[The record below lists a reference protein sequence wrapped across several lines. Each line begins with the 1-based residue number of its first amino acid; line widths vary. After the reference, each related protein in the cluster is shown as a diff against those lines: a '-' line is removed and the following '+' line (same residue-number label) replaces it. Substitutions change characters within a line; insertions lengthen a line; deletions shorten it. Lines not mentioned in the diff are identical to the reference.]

1 MGVWL
6 ELQSVKSIKLFE
18 YNMKSITLASIVFT
32 LSFCLN
38 LEAGK
43 NLPYKGSPNAETQPY
58 LGDVEDTED
67 NNGKRGTYLSR
78 TKRKITFGGDCT
90 GCQINN
96 APGGQVDICG
106 NIDGTKLTGDRDG
119 IRKRCPNMSRTK
131 RKITFGGDV
140 KGGQIN
146 NAPGGQVDVGGN
158 IDGTK
163 LTGDRDGIR
172 ERGTYLLRT
181 KRKITFG
188 GDVKGGHINNAPGG
202 QVDVGGNID
211 GTKLTGDRDG
221 IRAGRK
227 IYVN

>member
-6 ELQSVKSIKLFE
+6 ELQSVKSIKLFQ

-32 LSFCLN
+32 ISFCLN

-67 NNGKRGTYLSR
+67 NNGERGTYLSR
-78 TKRKITFGGDCT
+78 TKRKITFGGGCT

-96 APGGQVDICG
+96 APG
-106 NIDGTKLTGDRDG
+106 
-119 IRKRCPNMSRTK
+119 KRCPNMSRTK

-172 ERGTYLLRT
+172 ERGTYLFRT

-188 GDVKGGHINNAPGG
+188 GDVKGGHI
-202 QVDVGGNID
+202 
-211 GTKLTGDRDG
+211 
-221 IRAGRK
+221 
-227 IYVN
+227 

>member
-6 ELQSVKSIKLFE
+6 ELQSVKSIKLFQ

-32 LSFCLN
+32 ISFCLN

-67 NNGKRGTYLSR
+67 NNGERGTYLSR
-78 TKRKITFGGDCT
+78 TKRKITFGGGCT

-96 APGGQVDICG
+96 APGGQGDIC
-106 NIDGTKLTGDRDG
+106 
-119 IRKRCPNMSRTK
+119 
-131 RKITFGGDV
+131 
-140 KGGQIN
+140 
-146 NAPGGQVDVGGN
+146 GN

-172 ERGTYLLRT
+172 ERGTYLFRT